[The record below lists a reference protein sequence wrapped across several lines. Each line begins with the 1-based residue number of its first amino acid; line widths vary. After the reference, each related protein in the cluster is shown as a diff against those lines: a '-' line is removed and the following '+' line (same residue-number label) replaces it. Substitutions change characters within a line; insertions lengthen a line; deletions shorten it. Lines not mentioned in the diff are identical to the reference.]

1 MIARAALA
9 AGLAWWLADLV
20 SGDEAAP
27 LLAVFTA
34 LVVIQVSTRA
44 SLRMAVAR
52 TAAVVIGAF
61 LGLALG
67 DRVALSAVT
76 VAVIVAAALLLAD
89 LALRLPLGAARQVPI
104 TMVLVLA
111 AAPEAG
117 TGSIWSRAA
126 QTAMGAAVGAAVTL
140 LLPVSRVAD
149 RRHTLVERARR
160 LHDVYALV
168 GTDLGAAWAPDRAA
182 VWRRTGS
189 AAADEL
195 AEASS
200 DLDIAV
206 NSTAWSYRRR
216 RDRAALDELE
226 PWARWL
232 ETTAAA
238 LTTLIGDLGW
248 VAHRAEGRQP
258 AMPAL
263 AAMVAGVAAAIGA
276 TIDRTAAPTVGD
288 AADRA
293 LERVTTDARQRVGG
307 GAPSHLVDATSLAA
321 DVARLA
327 ARLRP
332 PRDAVRSPA
341 ASPWPR

>member
-1 MIARAALA
+1 MIARASLA

-20 SGDEAAP
+20 SGDAAAP

-67 DRVALSAVT
+67 ERVSLSAVT
-76 VAVIVAAALLLAD
+76 VAVIVATTLLLAD

-149 RRHTLVERARR
+149 RRHALVERARR
-160 LHDVYALV
+160 LRDVYAVV
-168 GTDLGAAWAPDRAA
+168 GTDLGAEWTADRAA
-182 VWRRTGS
+182 IWRRTGS

-206 NSTAWSYRRR
+206 KSTAWSYRRR

-238 LTTLIGDLGW
+238 LTTLIGDLELGGPP
-248 VAHRAEGRQP
+248 RR
-258 AMPAL
+258 
-263 AAMVAGVAAAIGA
+263 GA
-276 TIDRTAAPTVGD
+276 TAGD
-288 AADRA
+288 ARARGDGGRGGDGDRRHHRRGRRADGR
-293 LERVTTDARQRVGG
+293 RHRRPGARTRHHRGTAVPRWW
-307 GAPSHLVDATSLAA
+307 APSHLVDATSLAA
-321 DVARLA
+321 DVGRLA

-341 ASPWPR
+341 ASPSPR